1 MQVVASYDFPMLIL
15 TALKRLLDPPD
26 APEGKFSA
34 EYVRREYGITVD
46 DTGAELMTATAP
58 AS

>member
-1 MQVVASYDFPMLIL
+1 VGWQNCASIDLDRLDRTHDVA
-15 TALKRLLDPPD
+15 
-26 APEGKFSA
+26 EGKFSA

-58 AS
+58 ASQLRL